1 MANARLIKRRVTSV
15 QNIAK
20 ITKAMQLVS
29 ASKTKYSQKIATS
42 SLPYMQA
49 LLESLRNVAEV
60 IDPAEHPFLQV
71 RETGDD
77 VLVVISTNK
86 GLCGA
91 LNTNLFK
98 QINNWS
104 KEHSNAK
111 YIAVGQKGVN
121 FLRNY
126 GYDLLAGFTD
136 YPEKVRLEDVLPLV
150 EMLRQG
156 YVKGEIKRVFVLFT
170 DFINAL
176 KQRSMIFEL
185 LPIEDMQVQAL
196 SNEFQH
202 KQKQAASATKDVE
215 GAKNAKGVDK
225 NSNTATYLFEPNPEA
240 LLDFLLNYYLELNF
254 YHLVLESSASEHSAR
269 MLAMKNASDNAK
281 ELVEILKLDYNK
293 SRQSMITNELLD
305 MNSAKLR

>member
-1 MANARLIKRRVTSV
+1 MANARLIKRRVNSV

-29 ASKTKYSQKIATS
+29 ASKTKHSQQVATR

-49 LLESLRNVAEV
+49 LLDSLRTVSAAV
-60 IDPAEHPFLQV
+60 DPSTHPFLSDLQS
-71 RETGDD
+71 GAD
-77 VLVVISTNK
+77 LLIVISTNK

-98 QINNWS
+98 QIVGWS
-104 KEHSNAK
+104 GEHPQAQ

-126 GYDLLAGFTD
+126 GYNLNASFTD
-136 YPEKVRLEDVLPLV
+136 WPEKVRMEDVLPLV
-150 EMLRQG
+150 EILRQR
-156 YVKGEIKRVFVLFT
+156 YLAGEVRRVYVLFT

-176 KQRSMIFEL
+176 KQRSMIFKL
-185 LPIEDMQVQAL
+185 LPIEDLQIQAL
-196 SNEFQH
+196 SAEFQS
-202 KQKQAASATKDVE
+202 KQKHVTPKIVADENSTMFAS
-215 GAKNAKGVDK
+215 
-225 NSNTATYLFEPNPEA
+225 SNYLFEPNPA
-240 LLDFLLNYYLELNF
+240 TVLDFLLNYYLELNF

>member
-49 LLESLRNVAEV
+49 LLESLRNVAAV
-60 IDPAEHPFLQV
+60 IDLSEHPFLQA
-71 RETGDD
+71 RETGYD

-98 QINNWS
+98 QINHWS
-104 KEHSNAK
+104 KEHSSAK

-136 YPEKVRLEDVLPLV
+136 YPEKVHLEDVLPLV

-156 YVKGEIKRVFVLFT
+156 YLKGEIRRVFVLFT

-185 LPIEDMQVQAL
+185 LPIEDIHIQAL

-202 KQKQAASATKDVE
+202 KQKQAAVATQTEAEKQSSA
-215 GAKNAKGVDK
+215 A
-225 NSNTATYLFEPNPEA
+225 NSYLFEPNPAA

>member
-60 IDPAEHPFLQV
+60 IDPSKHPFLQV
-71 RETGDD
+71 KDTGSE

-86 GLCGA
+86 GLCGG

-98 QINNWS
+98 QVNSWS
-104 KEHSNAK
+104 KDHPQAQ

-126 GYDLLAGFTD
+126 GYDLLAGFTE

-176 KQRSMIFEL
+176 KQQSMIFEL
-185 LPIEDMQVQAL
+185 LPIEDIQIQAL
-196 SNEFQH
+196 ANEFQH
-202 KQKQAASATKDVE
+202 KQKQAAAQETTTK
-215 GAKNAKGVDK
+215 K
-225 NSNTATYLFEPNPEA
+225 SNNKAEYIFEPTPEA